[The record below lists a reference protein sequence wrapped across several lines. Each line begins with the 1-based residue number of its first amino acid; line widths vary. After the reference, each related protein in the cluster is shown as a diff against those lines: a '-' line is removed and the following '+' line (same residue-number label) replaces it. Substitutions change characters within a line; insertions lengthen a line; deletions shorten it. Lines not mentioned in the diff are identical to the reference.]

1 MNTYF
6 FVMAV
11 YGRNGNEIGKR
22 VGFVRAT
29 NSEEAEDKAWE
40 RFGSDSCAFQEIWK
54 ADEDGESFTVNYRN

>member
-11 YGRNGNEIGKR
+11 YGRNGNDIGKR
-22 VGFVRAT
+22 VGFVRAV
-29 NSEEAEDKAWE
+29 NSEEAEDKAWK

-54 ADEDGESFTVNYRN
+54 ADEDGESFTVYYNN

>member
-22 VGFVRAT
+22 VGFVRAA

-54 ADEDGESFTVNYRN
+54 ADEDGESFTAYHNN

>member
-11 YGRNGNEIGKR
+11 YGRNENEIGKR
-22 VGFVRAT
+22 VGFVRAA

-40 RFGSDSCAFQEIWK
+40 LFGSDSCAFQEIWK
-54 ADEDGESFTVNYRN
+54 ADEDGESFTVYYNN